1 MKGKGNFAEPPVT
14 EKAAYKIR
22 KTTVKTKYDLSKA
35 RIADKDSSKKTVAN
49 KEYTGEAIEPEIDV
63 YAKPLSGGNE
73 VKIDPSLYDVT
84 YINNVEKGNAI
95 ILVTAKEDAEKTIVG
110 SKSVKF
116 KIIARGLA
124 NLFQAM
130 K

>member
-1 MKGKGNFAEPPVT
+1 MKGKGNFAETPVT

-22 KTTVKTKYDLSKA
+22 KTTVTTKYDLPKA
-35 RIADKDSSKKTVAN
+35 KIVDKDSNKKSVAN
-49 KEYTGEAIEPEIDV
+49 KEYTGEAIEPPIDV
-63 YAKPLSGGNE
+63 YAKPLSGGSE
-73 VKIDPSLYDVT
+73 EKVDPSLYSVT

-110 SKSVKF
+110 SKSIKF

-124 NLFQAM
+124 NLFQAI